1 MISIH
6 TFGAGLIVCKIGKGG
21 LLRFSVFLLLDDLD
35 FMVRAK
41 EALNGIPLLEI
52 LFHAYIVS
60 VLKGCYCCFFLFVTI
75 MIILIVNSRS
85 LSHSQPSHFNWRFL
99 LRRSS
104 FRALAAAL
112 TDALYWTSE
121 IKAHYSTDLQE
132 HDDGRMMHYQWFDG
146 PNGMG

>member
-1 MISIH
+1 MKLASLVYFLLISKTEVIH

-60 VLKGCYCCFFLFVTI
+60 KKGCYCCFFLFVTI
-75 MIILIVNSRS
+75 MIILIANSRS

-99 LRRSS
+99 LRRS

-112 TDALYWTSE
+112 NRRSLLDF
-121 IKAHYSTDLQE
+121 
-132 HDDGRMMHYQWFDG
+132 G
-146 PNGMG
+146 N

>member
-1 MISIH
+1 MDFLQLQLASLVYFLLISKTEVISIH

-99 LRRSS
+99 LRRS

-112 TDALYWTSE
+112 NRRSLLDF
-121 IKAHYSTDLQE
+121 
-132 HDDGRMMHYQWFDG
+132 G
-146 PNGMG
+146 N